1 MERIASRCVKAVC
14 AALACV
20 MVVPCADAAMNGVD
34 YSSWQSAT
42 APCDVSADFGI
53 VKVNQGSYRN
63 PYWRTQA
70 KCIADK
76 GEGLGLYDYASGMDA
91 TAEADAFVDLVADYV
106 GKAVL
111 VLDWE
116 PYQNGAWG
124 DSGWIRTWVNRV
136 HARTN
141 VWPMVY
147 VSRAYVRA
155 IPSDVRANCALW
167 VAQYA
172 NDAATG
178 YQSSPWNA
186 GASGEAMLQYS
197 SHGWLNGYDGFLD
210 LNLFMGERWQWDA
223 YANPAKAARYKAAA
237 EAGTAT
243 VPAPAPERDE
253 SPRCDASCVVVKPGD
268 TVSGYW
274 SDWWNVTVPSGN
286 PSLIYPGQ
294 TICHRNVGAAST
306 PVRSYTV
313 RAGDT
318 LGGIAARYGVAV
330 SDISGYRSGDPN
342 LIYPGEVVRIR

>member
-1 MERIASRCVKAVC
+1 MKRFPRHRTAFLCAV
-14 AALACV
+14 LACLL
-20 MVVPCADAAMNGVD
+20 VVPCANASMNGVD

-42 APCDVSADFGI
+42 APCDVAADFGI
-53 VKVNQGSYRN
+53 VKVNQGTYRN

-70 KCIADK
+70 KCITDR

-91 TAEADAFVDLVADYV
+91 TAEADTFVDLIGDYV

-116 PYQNGAWG
+116 SNQNAAWG
-124 DSGWIRTWVNRV
+124 DSDWIRTWVNRV

-147 VSRAYVRA
+147 VSRAYVAR
-155 IPSDVRANCALW
+155 IPSDVRKNCALW

-172 NDAATG
+172 SNAVTG

-186 GASGEAMLQYS
+186 GASGEAMIQYS

-223 YANPAKAARYKAAA
+223 YANPSGAARRDTQKP
-237 EAGTAT
+237 E
-243 VPAPAPERDE
+243 PAPKRDE
-253 SPRCDASCVVVKPGD
+253 YPNCGGSCVTVKPGD
-268 TVSGYW
+268 TVSKYW
-274 SDWWNVTVPSGN
+274 TDWWNVTVPSGN

-294 TICHRNVGAAST
+294 TICHKGTSVQSG

-318 LGGIAARYGVAV
+318 LSGIAARYGTTV
-330 SDISGYRSGDPN
+330 SHIGGYRSGNPN
-342 LIYPGEVVRIR
+342 IIYPGEVVQIR

>member
-1 MERIASRCVKAVC
+1 MKRVRTRCAECLAAV
-14 AALACV
+14 LACLLV
-20 MVVPCADAAMNGVD
+20 APCASASMNGVD

-42 APCDVSADFGI
+42 APCDVQADFGI
-53 VKVNQGSYRN
+53 VKVNQGTYQN

-91 TAEADAFVDLVADYV
+91 TMEADTFVDLVRDYV

-116 PYQNGAWG
+116 SNQNRAWG

-136 HARTN
+136 HARTG

-147 VSRAYVRA
+147 VSRAYVSR
-155 IPSDVRANCALW
+155 IPSDVRAHCALW

-172 NDAATG
+172 NNAATG

-186 GASGEAMLQYS
+186 GASGEAMIQYT
-197 SHGWLNGYDGFLD
+197 SHGWLNGYSGFLD

-223 YANPAKAARYKAAA
+223 YANPAGSKTGNVA
-237 EAGTAT
+237 
-243 VPAPAPERDE
+243 PSAPATKRHEHPQCGR
-253 SPRCDASCVVVKPGD
+253 SCVTVRPGD
-268 TVSGYW
+268 TVSKYW
-274 SDWWNVTVPSGN
+274 ADWWNVSVPSGN
-286 PSLIYPGQ
+286 PALIYPGQ
-294 TICHRNVGAAST
+294 TICHKDSAEPSGS
-306 PVRSYTV
+306 VRTYTV

-318 LGGIAARYGVAV
+318 LSGIAARYGTVV
-330 SDISGYRSGDPN
+330 SGISGYRSGDPN

>member
-1 MERIASRCVKAVC
+1 MSRLPKWCLGIVC
-14 AALACV
+14 AVSACF
-20 MVVPCADAAMNGVD
+20 MTVPCANAAMNGVD

-42 APCDVSADFGI
+42 APCGVQADFGI
-53 VKVNQGSYRN
+53 VKVNQGTYRN

-70 KCIADK
+70 GCITGR

-91 TAEADAFVDLVADYV
+91 TAEADVFVDLVGDYV

-116 PYQNGAWG
+116 SNQNRAWG

-136 HARTN
+136 HARTG

-147 VSRAYVRA
+147 VSRAYVSQ
-155 IPSDVRANCALW
+155 IPGDVRRNCALW

-172 NDAATG
+172 NDAVTG
-178 YQSSPWNA
+178 YRSSPWNA
-186 GASGEAMLQYS
+186 GASGEAMIQYT

-223 YANPAKAARYKAAA
+223 YARPAGAKTGNASKPAAKRP
-237 EAGTAT
+237 G
-243 VPAPAPERDE
+243 PPQ
-253 SPRCDASCVVVKPGD
+253 CDGSCVVVRPGD
-268 TVSGYW
+268 TVSKYW
-274 SDWWNVTVPSGN
+274 TDWWNVSVPSGN

-294 TICHRNVGAAST
+294 TICHKGAAMASG
-306 PVRSYTV
+306 PVRTYTV

-318 LGGIAARYGVAV
+318 LSGIAARYGVAV
-330 SDISGYRSGDPN
+330 SDIGGYRSGDPN

>member
-1 MERIASRCVKAVC
+1 MRRFPERCAGIVC
-14 AALACV
+14 AVLACL
-20 MVVPCADAAMNGVD
+20 MVVPCASASMNGVD

-53 VKVNQGSYRN
+53 VKVNQGTYRN

-70 KCIADK
+70 KCIVDR

-91 TAEADAFVDLVADYV
+91 TAEADEFVGLIGDYV
-106 GKAVL
+106 GRAVL

-116 PYQNGAWG
+116 SNQNRAWG
-124 DSGWIRTWVNRV
+124 DSDWIRTWVNRV
-136 HARTN
+136 HARTG

-147 VSRAYVRA
+147 VSRAYVSQ
-155 IPSDVRANCALW
+155 IPGDVRGHCALW

-172 NDAATG
+172 NNAVTG

-186 GASGEAMLQYS
+186 GASGEAMIQYT
-197 SHGWLNGYDGFLD
+197 SHGWLNGYAGFLD

-223 YANPAKAARYKAAA
+223 YAKPAGVKPGNGVPS
-237 EAGTAT
+237 E
-243 VPAPAPERDE
+243 PAPAAKRPER
-253 SPRCDASCVVVKPGD
+253 PQCGRSCVVVGPGD
-268 TVSGYW
+268 TVSKYW
-274 SDWWNVTVPSGN
+274 ADWWNVSVPSGN

-294 TICHRNVGAAST
+294 TICHKGSAAASGS
-306 PVRSYTV
+306 VRTYTV

-318 LGGIAARYGVAV
+318 LSGIAARYGVAV
-330 SDISGYRSGDPN
+330 SGIDGYRSGDPN